1 MADVSRLT
9 IRRRSPLL
17 AGLVGGA
24 VLVLVSLFWVA
35 LAPGATG
42 GTFSYVFTAGNSME
56 PLYHQG
62 DLVLLRKAD
71 GYNIGDIVA
80 FNDPVQGLV
89 LHRIRARE
97 GLLWVTR
104 GDNRGSDDIFK
115 SSDLDI
121 VGRAVFH
128 APGVGRALASLQ
140 TPQNTVI
147 LTVATLLIAAAGA
160 TRVTSLRRVRWTR
173 PSLAGL
179 AVQDR
184 LAMVVPRRW
193 AAPLVLGSPG
203 GNTLSAGL
211 AVLLAGGA
219 LLGAIAV
226 AHGPDEV
233 KPLPLLY
240 EQKST
245 LEYSAKGAP
254 GLYDA
259 PLAST
264 GDPVFTSVAQ
274 EVFLTSKY
282 TLDGVVSTALISDVK
297 GTARLDAEISAQNG
311 WKRTLNVVPET
322 AFNGPTVALTGN
334 LSLTAVRDLI
344 QRMEDLAGVGSPQYR
359 VRIIQTVKGTASVT
373 GQPIDL
379 KLNKSVGFQL
389 DKNQFAVLTGENL
402 TQGEGGSTATTVR
415 KPWVITVP
423 PFGFQVSYEWLRF
436 TAVVSILVSVAGLL
450 VMGMATH
457 LTERSGEAA
466 LIEARYADL
475 LVPTDADAIDFG
487 GQLVGVAQFDDLVR
501 MARRTQGSILHCK
514 AFFGDQYLLVEPGVT
529 YLYSVRRHQPEVHA

>member
-9 IRRRSPLL
+9 VRRRSPLL
-17 AGLVGGA
+17 AGLLGGVA
-24 VLVLVSLFWVA
+24 LVLVSLFWVA

-62 DLVLLRKAD
+62 DMVILRQAD
-71 GYNIGDIVA
+71 AYNIGDIVA

-97 GLLWVTR
+97 GQLWITR

-115 SSDLDI
+115 SRDSDI
-121 VGRAVFH
+121 VGRAVLH
-128 APGVGRALASLQ
+128 VPGVGRALASLQ
-140 TPQNTVI
+140 TPRNTVI
-147 LTVATLLIAAAGA
+147 LTAATLLIAAAGA
-160 TRVTSLRRVRWTR
+160 TRTSSLRRIRWSR
-173 PSLAGL
+173 PNLAGI

-211 AVLLAGGA
+211 AVMLAGGA
-219 LLGAIAV
+219 LLGAIV
-226 AHGPDEV
+226 VSHGPDEV
-233 KPLPLLY
+233 KPLPLLF
-240 EQKST
+240 EQRSK

-264 GDPVFTSVAQ
+264 GDPIFSSVADEVFFTSKFSV
-274 EVFLTSKY
+274 
-282 TLDGVVSTALISDVK
+282 DGVTSTALVDDVS

-311 WKRTLNVVPET
+311 WKRTINIVPDT
-322 AFNGPTVALTGN
+322 AFKSANATLTGT
-334 LSLTAVRDLI
+334 LSLAALRDLV
-344 QRMEDLAGVGSPQYR
+344 QRTEELAGVGFPQYR
-359 VRIIQTVKGTASVT
+359 VRIIQSVQGKATVT
-373 GQPIDL
+373 GKPVDL
-379 KLNKSVGFQL
+379 VLNKSVAFQM
-389 DKNQFAVLTGENL
+389 DKNQFSVLTGENL
-402 TQGEGGSTATTVR
+402 TQGEGGSTSTTVR
-415 KPWVITVP
+415 RPWSITVP
-423 PFGFQVSYEWLRF
+423 PVGFKISYDWLRF
-436 TAVVSILVSVAGLL
+436 TAVISILVSVSGLL
-450 VMGMATH
+450 VMSVATH
-457 LTERSGEAA
+457 MTERSGEAA

-475 LVPTDADAIDFG
+475 LVPTDAEAIDFG
-487 GQLVGVAQFDDLVR
+487 GQLVGVAQFEDLVR
-501 MARRTQGSILHCK
+501 MARRTQGSILHTK

-529 YLYSVRRHQPEVHA
+529 YLYSVRRHQAEVHA